1 MVSANLT
8 LPATMRALLL
18 TGLYNVTVQDV
29 AVPKLVSPTDAIVKL
44 TTAGICGS
52 DLYAYRG
59 FSPDQDPYVLGHE
72 GIGYVVQTGSGVS
85 TVSVGDYVVIPDNFH
100 HGQLEM
106 QPTFPVSYGGGV
118 QSPDVSGLQAEYAI
132 VKAADANLF
141 RLPIHRN
148 ETTETLE
155 QSYLMTGDIFSTGWT
170 AITWSG
176 FEPGDSVAVFGA
188 GPVGLMATYSALLR
202 GASRVYTVDHVQ
214 ERLDVAKFIG
224 AIPINFAESDPV
236 TQIQKLEPSGVKRA
250 VDCVGLEALNSSLAF
265 EPSIIV
271 RQMVNVTGFE
281 GGLGQVGVHAYTP
294 GTQAAL
300 DHPQLSADITF
311 PATSFWTKSLRLQ
324 AGIVQPY
331 RIAPQLI
338 NLISRGVANTSFITT
353 AVINIEDAPKYY
365 ERFNRT
371 EEVKVLISFSR

>member
-85 TVSVGDYVVIPDNFH
+85 TVSVEDYVVIPDNFH

-188 GPVGLMATYSALLR
+188 GPVGLMATYK
-202 GASRVYTVDHVQ
+202 
-214 ERLDVAKFIG
+214 RLDVAKSIG

-236 TQIQKLEPSGVKRA
+236 TQIQKFEPSGVKRA
-250 VDCVGLEALNSSLAF
+250 VDCVGLEALNSSLEF

-331 RIAPQLI
+331 RIVPQLI
-338 NLISRGVANTSFITT
+338 NLISCGVANTSFITT
-353 AVINIEDAPKYY
+353 AVINIEDAPEYY

-371 EEVKVLISFSR
+371 EEIKVLISFSR

>member
-1 MVSANLT
+1 MVANLT

-29 AVPKLVSPTDAIVKL
+29 AVPKLVSPTEAIVKL
-44 TTAGICGS
+44 TTSGICGS

-59 FSPDQDPYVLGHE
+59 FSTDQDPYVLGHE
-72 GIGYVVQTGSGVS
+72 CIGYVVQTGSGVS
-85 TVSVGDYVVIPDNFH
+85 GLSIGDYVVIPDNFH

-118 QSPDVSGLQAEYAI
+118 QSLGVSGLQAEYAI
-132 VKAADANLF
+132 VNAADANLF

-148 ETTETLE
+148 ETNESLE

-170 AITWSG
+170 AITC
-176 FEPGDSVAVFGA
+176 
-188 GPVGLMATYSALLR
+188 ALLR

-214 ERLDVAKFIG
+214 ERLDVAKSIG
-224 AIPINFAESDPV
+224 AVPINFAKSDPV
-236 TQIQKLEPSGVKRA
+236 AEIQKLKPAGVERA
-250 VDCVGLEALNSSLAF
+250 VDCVGLEALNSSLSF
-265 EPSIIV
+265 EPSIII

-281 GGLGQVGVHAYTP
+281 GGLGQIGVHAYTP

-300 DHPQLSADITF
+300 GHPQLSADITF
-311 PATSFWTKSLRLQ
+311 PATSFWTKLLRLQ

-331 RIAPQLI
+331 RIAPQP
-338 NLISRGVANTSFITT
+338 NLKWRR
-353 AVINIEDAPKYY
+353 KYELY
-365 ERFNRT
+365 NDG
-371 EEVKVLISFSR
+371 SD

>member
-1 MVSANLT
+1 MWHL
-8 LPATMRALLL
+8 
-18 TGLYNVTVQDV
+18 
-29 AVPKLVSPTDAIVKL
+29 
-44 TTAGICGS
+44 
-52 DLYAYRG
+52 
-59 FSPDQDPYVLGHE
+59 
-72 GIGYVVQTGSGVS
+72 
-85 TVSVGDYVVIPDNFH
+85 
-100 HGQLEM
+100 
-106 QPTFPVSYGGGV
+106 
-118 QSPDVSGLQAEYAI
+118 AEYAI

-148 ETTETLE
+148 ETNETLE
-155 QSYLMTGDIFSTGWT
+155 QSYLMTGDIFSTGWA

-214 ERLDVAKFIG
+214 ERLDVAKSIG

-236 TQIQKLEPSGVKRA
+236 TQIQKLEPAGVRRA

-300 DHPQLSADITF
+300 DHPQLSADINF

-338 NLISRGVANTSFITT
+338 NLISSGVANTSFITT
-353 AVINIEDAPKYY
+353 AVINIEDAPEYY